1 MPPLVHNRGPGWL
14 GARLTR
20 RRHLRRAADRRL
32 AQTVTERRRPKRM
45 AASRRLAPR
54 PAVAAAVV
62 AAPVAASG
70 LSEFAT
76 RWMFGDGVAEG
87 VPFAGG
93 AGAEYDRPSFL
104 EAPAEAAAVAPRPAI
119 ARGTELRSAVEE
131 VGPRFRLSRTPPP
144 APAPAPAQEPDA
156 PDPAHEEAVRY
167 HAAHEAERTAPAA
180 PRPVVHVIR
189 EPGPPRRSQVVVRHI
204 HEGAREAAEGGGGKG
219 VAAYRAARVGIGAAR
234 VVQHYE
240 EVKEVEALGH
250 RVADAAR
257 GEWSKLK
264 KDAGEWRDR
273 AVHEYDHLKHEAL
286 GVRDR
291 VVGEA
296 HHLEREGRALR
307 SRAWGEAHHLEREG
321 RSLRSRAWSEAH
333 HLEREPGQLLRQAEG
348 AERGML
354 RSAARLVRPLARATT
369 GLVRTATRDVRRV
382 GAFEH
387 EVAHG
392 IEGAEHRL
400 EGALRDPEKELANL
414 GKRLEKQVLDR
425 PVVRRAE
432 AALKGAERA
441 AGRDLRTAERDVR
454 GAHVPAI
461 PGAAAAKAAALAAA
475 AEVPLELSR
484 AGRAVVQFE
493 KSAAGAAHR
502 LEADARHALASA
514 DGHMPHVPHVP
525 HMPDRSAVAAPA
537 AAAERAATAAER
549 GVQDAA
555 HEVMYEQVVDR
566 LRRDLLAERERMGN
580 LLGEWP

>member
-1 MPPLVHNRGPGWL
+1 MPPLAHNRGPGWL

-32 AQTVTERRRPKRM
+32 AETVAERRRPKRM

-54 PAVAAAVV
+54 PAAGAAAVV

-70 LSEFAT
+70 LSDFAT

-93 AGAEYDRPSFL
+93 AGADYDRPSFL
-104 EAPAEAAAVAPRPAI
+104 EAPAEAAAAVAPRPAI
-119 ARGTELRSAVEE
+119 ARGAELRSAVEE

-144 APAPAPAQEPDA
+144 PPPAPAPADAPDA

-167 HAAHEAERTAPAA
+167 HAAHEAERTEPAA
-180 PRPVVHVIR
+180 PRPVVHVVR
-189 EPGPPRRSQVVVRHI
+189 DPGPPRRSQVVVRHI
-204 HEGAREAAEGGGGKG
+204 HEGARGAAEHGSRGTS
-219 VAAYRAARVGIGAAR
+219 AYRAARVGIGAAR

-296 HHLEREGRALR
+296 HHLEREGKALR

-321 RSLRSRAWSEAH
+321 RSLRSRAWGEAH
-333 HLEREPGQLLRQAEG
+333 HLEREPGQLLHQAEG

-441 AGRDLRTAERDVR
+441 AERGARAAERDV
-454 GAHVPAI
+454 GGLHAPAI

-493 KSAAGAAHR
+493 KQAAGAAHR
-502 LEADARHALASA
+502 LEAEARHALASA
-514 DGHMPHVPHVP
+514 DGHMPTSRTPRTCP
-525 HMPDRSAVAAPA
+525 TARRSRPPPG
-537 AAAERAATAAER
+537 RPS
-549 GVQDAA
+549 GPP
-555 HEVMYEQVVDR
+555 
-566 LRRDLLAERERMGN
+566 RRPSGARRT
-580 LLGEWP
+580 PPTR